1 MRYFRLFSF
10 FVLFS
15 LVLIS
20 CSEDDNTNNVTSESE
35 FSVEINGNAFD
46 AEFKEA
52 FLSDG
57 VLYIQASDNN
67 GNNKFVLRV
76 NNPAETTYTTGN
88 TDINLIPQMS
98 FQPSS
103 DQLSR
108 MANPTEVDAG
118 SISITEFNTTSNL
131 VSGNFSFSGTS
142 PFFLATNE
150 YTNGV
155 FTNIPVSENE
165 PDNFARGSLSFVLD
179 GENFTPSNLFVNR
192 HVLTEVGNDAMHL
205 IVNKPNYPT
214 FILQFPTNTP
224 TGEFTFSPFSN
235 YKIQANLESPT
246 QIGPSNNATIT
257 ILENDSDNNHIKG
270 TFDAVLDNDFTA
282 GNDPTEFTITE
293 GQFDI
298 YYTYF

>member
-1 MRYFRLFSF
+1 MIREFKGSLYAIAKDVKIQIEFNPKHVGSYRL
-10 FVLFS
+10 
-15 LVLIS
+15 I
-20 CSEDDNTNNVTSESE
+20 
-35 FSVEINGNAFD
+35 GNAFD

-76 NNPAETTYTTGN
+76 NNPSETTYATGN
-88 TDINLIPQMS
+88 TDINLITQMS

-108 MANPTEVDAG
+108 MANSTEVNAG
-118 SISITEFNTTSNL
+118 SISITEFDTTNNV
-131 VSGNFSFSGTS
+131 VSGTFNFSGVS
-142 PFFLATNE
+142 PFFSSTHE

-165 PDNFARGSLSFVLD
+165 PDNFAHGTINFILD

-192 HVLTEVGNDAMHL
+192 VVLADVGNDAIHL
-205 IVNKPNYPT
+205 IIKNPNSPT
-214 FILQFPTNTP
+214 FILKFPTNTP
-224 TGEFTFSPFSN
+224 TGEFTFSPLTN
-235 YKIQANLESPT
+235 YSIQANLESSS
-246 QIGPSNNATIT
+246 QIGPSNSASIT
-257 ILENDSDNNHIKG
+257 ILENDLNNNHITG
-270 TFDAVLDNDFTA
+270 TFNAILDTDFTA
-282 GNDPTEFTITE
+282 GNDPSEFIITE

-298 YYTYF
+298 YYSDF